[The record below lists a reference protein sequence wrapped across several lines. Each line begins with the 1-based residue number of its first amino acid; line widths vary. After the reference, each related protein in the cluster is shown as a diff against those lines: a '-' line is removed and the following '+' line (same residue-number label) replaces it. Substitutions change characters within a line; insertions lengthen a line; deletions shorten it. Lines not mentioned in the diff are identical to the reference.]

1 MASIISILQTMTLIK
16 PSLPIILFLLHSNKI
31 KYYTSKEIEEADKAR
46 ELRKEIVWI
55 ITPDLKKN
63 RIQELNPTL

>member
-1 MASIISILQTMTLIK
+1 M
-16 PSLPIILFLLHSNKI
+16 ILFLLHSNKI